1 MIIVMDFGSQYTHLI
16 ARRIREFQVFSQILF
31 PDITLDELKEIHV
44 EGIIFSG
51 GPASIYEEGAPTI
64 HRDVWEY
71 ILEKR
76 IPILGI
82 CYGLHLLATLF
93 GGKVLA
99 GKKKEYGVAD
109 VEILG
114 KEEIFS
120 GLDSHESVWMSH
132 GDSVAVI
139 PHELSVIASSENC
152 PITAFKHTQRDIYGL
167 QWHPEVRHTVH
178 GRKILENFIFNVCH
192 AKPTW
197 RISDFINES
206 VKRIESEVGK
216 GKAVIALSG
225 GVDSSVACVLAHRAL
240 HDNLYAIFVDHG
252 LLRKNEAEQVKNIFS
267 RMGIN
272 LTIIDASRQFLGR
285 LEGITDP
292 EEKRK
297 AVGEE
302 FIRVFEREAVRL
314 HAQFLIQ
321 GTIYPDVIE
330 SGTSRHSQIIKSHHN
345 VGGLPANVSL
355 KIVEPLRELYKDE
368 VRVVGRNLGLPPEII
383 DQHPFPGPG
392 LSVRIIGEITEEKI
406 RICREASAIVEE
418 ELEREGISTWQ
429 AFAVVLDERV
439 VGVVGDQ
446 RKFGRIVALRIV
458 ESDDAMTANFVKL
471 PWDILE
477 RISTKITNEL
487 PEVVS
492 VAYFVSNKPP
502 QTIEPC

>member
-1 MIIVMDFGSQYTHLI
+1 
-16 ARRIREFQVFSQILF
+16 
-31 PDITLDELKEIHV
+31 
-44 EGIIFSG
+44 
-51 GPASIYEEGAPTI
+51 
-64 HRDVWEY
+64 
-71 ILEKR
+71 
-76 IPILGI
+76 
-82 CYGLHLLATLF
+82 
-93 GGKVLA
+93 
-99 GKKKEYGVAD
+99 
-109 VEILG
+109 
-114 KEEIFS
+114 
-120 GLDSHESVWMSH
+120 
-132 GDSVAVI
+132 
-139 PHELSVIASSENC
+139 
-152 PITAFKHTQRDIYGL
+152 
-167 QWHPEVRHTVH
+167 
-178 GRKILENFIFNVCH
+178 
-192 AKPTW
+192 
-197 RISDFINES
+197 
-206 VKRIESEVGK
+206 
-216 GKAVIALSG
+216 
-225 GVDSSVACVLAHRAL
+225 
-240 HDNLYAIFVDHG
+240 
-252 LLRKNEAEQVKNIFS
+252 
-267 RMGIN
+267 MGIN

-314 HAQFLIQ
+314 NAQFLIQ

-330 SGTSRHSQIIKSHHN
+330 SGTSRHSQTIKSHHN

-458 ESDDAMTANFVKL
+458 ESEDAMTANFVKL

-477 RISTKITNEL
+477 RISTRITNEL